1 MDSQIE
7 QQFFQ
12 YLSEWHFRNPDGARI
27 IWDGEVPSMRSAPQ
41 SPDMQPLCQICCNAK
56 RRLRFHTEQLAICQW
71 CVTELST
78 TATSPAR
85 ILDERRLKATSTLKE
100 VAERELA
107 RLIKLRMPVPQ
118 LSTATIES
126 ATTYAEAVVRR
137 DESLLQSIFRSMVDD
152 KKRREQVSAVAAR
165 RRDEL
170 LAAHREATSTHQ
182 CQQQKLEARISSA
195 EATLRLV
202 PEAVE
207 QEIQK
212 LANEVKLIAPTK
224 SKEIRLLRA
233 FHIGLIDFERTQ
245 HARPEQSEYEE
256 QKRRIRERDS
266 FRCVC
271 CLRGFS
277 QGELHVHHVLPLFKY
292 GTNLD
297 SNLVTLCHPC
307 HNKQHPDIQV
317 TRSFP
322 IKRRPPTA
330 RFIAVDVET
339 TGLSKDD
346 SIIEIAAVRFVGGQ
360 AEQVFCSL
368 VRTKRVIS
376 PQIERLTGISQA
388 MISAAPHPEAVMRDF
403 VAFVSDHR
411 LVFHNASFDMRFIG
425 KYLEYYGHSLPDRIL
440 DTLPLARRKLPT
452 LSSHRLANLV
462 QHLGLPVMPSHR
474 AQDDSLATG
483 HLYLAL
489 RDIPSPR
496 PKKKRKRPAVQS
508 SKQFKATKATH
519 GDA

>member
-1 MDSQIE
+1 
-7 QQFFQ
+7 
-12 YLSEWHFRNPDGARI
+12 
-27 IWDGEVPSMRSAPQ
+27 
-41 SPDMQPLCQICCNAK
+41 MQPLCQICCNPK
-56 RRLRFHTEQLAICQW
+56 RRLRFHTEQIAICQW

-78 TATSPAR
+78 TETSPAR
-85 ILDERRLKATSTLKE
+85 VLDERRLTVTSTLKE
-100 VAERELA
+100 AAERELA

-118 LSTATIES
+118 LSIARLES
-126 ATTYAEAVVRR
+126 ATTYADALVRR
-137 DESLLQSIFRSMVDD
+137 DESLLQSMFRSMVDD
-152 KKRREQVSAVAAR
+152 TKRREQVAAVTAR

-170 LAAHREATSTHQ
+170 LAAHRDATATHQ
-182 CQQQKLEARISSA
+182 RQQQELEARISSA
-195 EATLRLV
+195 EAALRRV
-202 PEAVE
+202 PEAVD
-207 QEIQK
+207 QEIQRLVK
-212 LANEVKLIAPTK
+212 EVKLVAPTK

-256 QKRRIRERDS
+256 QKRRIRARDS

-271 CLRGFS
+271 CLRGFA
-277 QGELHVHHVLPLFKY
+277 QGELHVHHVLPLSRY
-292 GTNLD
+292 GTNSD
-297 SNLVTLCHPC
+297 PNLVTLCHPC

-322 IKRRPPTA
+322 IKRRPPTL
-330 RFIAVDVET
+330 RFVAIDVET
-339 TGLSKDD
+339 TGLSNDD

-360 AEQVFCSL
+360 AEEVFCSL
-368 VRTKRVIS
+368 IRTKRVIS

-388 MISAAPHPEAVMRDF
+388 MISAAPHPETVMRDF
-403 VAFVSDHR
+403 VAFVSGHR

-462 QHLGLPVMPSHR
+462 QHLGLPVRPSHR

-489 RDIPSPR
+489 REISSPR
-496 PKKKRKRPAVQS
+496 PKKKRKRTTVQS
-508 SKQFKATKATH
+508 SKQSKAASAAD